1 MSSRQSDCSSLLYFP
16 LLDMDRGQQWLYERH
31 ERPPRFALLLHG
43 RLGPVTMPAS
53 RALRKR
59 VPPSISLIELCAAT
73 HHSAIIH
80 ANLAAG
86 GVAVFVHS
94 WNPEEAN
101 VIDGLYSAHLRGS
114 RHDAISNL
122 TKAASHALS
131 IGRAAQLARAYEVAH
146 QHRFDLALTLR
157 LDVAAFEPLML
168 GGLSTASPDT
178 VWFARGCCASAADT
192 PARRQLVHS
201 RCGHGVSE
209 IEGGPRKRV
218 IDACRIDHHW
228 RANRQRDPAVETA
241 YHLSDFWFV
250 ASVRTA
256 LTWGRIARNW
266 DWYVDRARALR
277 ISTLNPM
284 AIDIRFT
291 VSDTF
296 TP

>member
-1 MSSRQSDCSSLLYFP
+1 MSR
-16 LLDMDRGQQWLYERH
+16 
-31 ERPPRFALLLHG
+31 
-43 RLGPVTMPAS
+43 
-53 RALRKR
+53 
-59 VPPSISLIELCAAT
+59 
-73 HHSAIIH
+73 
-80 ANLAAG
+80 
-86 GVAVFVHS
+86 
-94 WNPEEAN
+94 
-101 VIDGLYSAHLRGS
+101 
-114 RHDAISNL
+114 
-122 TKAASHALS
+122 
-131 IGRAAQLARAYEVAH
+131 
-146 QHRFDLALTLR
+146 
-157 LDVAAFEPLML
+157 
-168 GGLSTASPDT
+168 

-284 AIDIRFT
+284 AIDPRFT
-291 VSDTF
+291 VSDAF